1 MGGKLISHMTKND
14 FFETLLSVSFFAV
27 LYFLLYQ
34 VQVKVLSDFDF
45 LPMASILFIPAGIKF
60 LAMVVGQGPGV
71 VGIALGFA
79 LVEINAGKTLD
90 LTAFLTHVL
99 LWLVLPY
106 ALLRGYLAKSDL
118 KNDLTSLTTY
128 QLFVMAVIVSLT
140 SSLAIQLY
148 FFGLFDPQYP
158 VLKGIWSMT
167 VGDLSGIFLS
177 LAFVVAMRR
186 VFARRT
192 RTN

>member
-118 KNDLTSLTTY
+118 KNDLTALTTY
-128 QLFVMAVIVSLT
+128 QPFVMGVIVSLT
-140 SSLAIQLY
+140 SSLGTQLY
-148 FFGLFDPQYP
+148 FFGLHDPQYP
-158 VLKGIWSMT
+158 VLKGVWSMT
-167 VGDLSGIFLS
+167 IGDLSGIFLS

>member
-1 MGGKLISHMTKND
+1 MPD

-118 KNDLTSLTTY
+118 KNDLTALTT
-128 QLFVMAVIVSLT
+128 
-140 SSLAIQLY
+140 
-148 FFGLFDPQYP
+148 
-158 VLKGIWSMT
+158 
-167 VGDLSGIFLS
+167 
-177 LAFVVAMRR
+177 
-186 VFARRT
+186 
-192 RTN
+192 

>member
-14 FFETLLSVSFFAV
+14 FFETLLSVSFFAA

-60 LAMVVGQGPGV
+60 LAMVVGQAPGV

-79 LVEINAGKTLD
+79 LLEINAGKTLD

-106 ALLRGYLAKSDL
+106 ALLRGYLAKNDL
-118 KNDLTSLTTY
+118 KNDLTALTTY

-140 SSLAIQLY
+140 SSLGTQLY
-148 FFGLFDPQYP
+148 FFGLHDPQYP
-158 VLKGIWSMT
+158 VLKGVWSMT
-167 VGDLSGIFLS
+167 IGDLSGIFLS

>member
-1 MGGKLISHMTKND
+1 MTKND
-14 FFETLLSVSFFAV
+14 IFETLLSVSFFAV

-79 LVEINAGKTLD
+79 LLEINAGKTLD

-118 KNDLTSLTTY
+118 KNDLTALTTY

-140 SSLAIQLY
+140 SSLGTQLY
-148 FFGLFDPQYP
+148 FFGLHDPQYP
-158 VLKGIWSMT
+158 VLKGVWSMT
-167 VGDLSGIFLS
+167 IGDLSGIFLS

>member
-1 MGGKLISHMTKND
+1 MTKNHI
-14 FFETLLSVSFFAV
+14 FEIPLSVAFFAV
-27 LYFLLYQ
+27 LYFLLFQ
-34 VQVKVLSDFDF
+34 VQVEVLSDFDF

-60 LAMVVGQGPGV
+60 LALVVGV
-71 VGIALGFA
+71 ALGFA

-118 KNDLTSLTTY
+118 KNDLTALTTY
-128 QLFVMAVIVSLT
+128 QLFVMAVIVSFT
-140 SSLAIQLY
+140 SSLGIQLY
-148 FFGLFDPQYP
+148 FFGLYDPQYP
-158 VLKGIWSMT
+158 VLKGVWSMT
-167 VGDLSGIFLS
+167 IGDLSGIFLL

>member
-1 MGGKLISHMTKND
+1 MAAKRIHVMTKND
-14 FFETLLSVSFFAV
+14 LFETLLSVSFFAA

-34 VQVKVLSDFDF
+34 VQVKVLSDF

-60 LAMVVGQGPGV
+60 LAMVVGQAPGV

-106 ALLRGYLAKSDL
+106 VLLRGYLAKAGL
-118 KNDLTSLTTY
+118 RNDLTTLTTY
-128 QLFVMAVIVSLT
+128 QLFVMAAIVSLT
-140 SSLAIQLY
+140 SSLVTQLY
-148 FFGLFDPQYP
+148 FFGLLEMTL
-158 VLKGIWSMT
+158 VWLRRLLKRDE
-167 VGDLSGIFLS
+167 DLKIASR
-177 LAFVVAMRR
+177 VAP
-186 VFARRT
+186 
-192 RTN
+192 NI

>member
-118 KNDLTSLTTY
+118 KNDLTALTTY

-140 SSLAIQLY
+140 SSLVTQLY
-148 FFGLFDPQYP
+148 FFGLHDPQYP

-167 VGDLSGIFLS
+167 IGDLSGIFLS